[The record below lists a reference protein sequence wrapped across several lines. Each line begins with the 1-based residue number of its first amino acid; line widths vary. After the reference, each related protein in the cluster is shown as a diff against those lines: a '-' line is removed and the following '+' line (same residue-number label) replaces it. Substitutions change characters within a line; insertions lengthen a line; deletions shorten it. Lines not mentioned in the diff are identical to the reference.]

1 MPIKKQISSL
11 RKEFKQHFLSEEN
24 VNQNPFLQF
33 DSLFELLLKLKIDE
47 PNAMTLATSDKNG
60 IPSARTVL
68 LKSYD
73 ERGFTFFTNYKSR
86 KGRELQ
92 QNPRAALLFYWKE
105 IERQVRIEGLVEKL
119 SREDSEEYFAQ
130 RPFESRIASIASQ
143 QSEVIPDRKILEE
156 KFEMIKKEYEGKN
169 PLMPFDWGGFLVIPY
184 KFEFWQGRENRLHDR
199 ILFEK
204 SGNNWKMSRLSP

>member
-1 MPIKKQISSL
+1 MPIKKQISLL
-11 RKEFKQHFLSEEN
+11 RKEYKQHFLSEEN

-33 DSLFELLLKLKIDE
+33 DSWFEQLLQLKIDE

-68 LKSYD
+68 LKSYN

-105 IERQVRIEGLVEKL
+105 FERQVRIEGLVEKL
-119 SREDSEEYFAQ
+119 SREDSEEYFVQ
-130 RPFESRIASIASQ
+130 RPFESRIASIASL